1 MERPME
7 NKEKT
12 MLKMRQMSIEEKI
25 AMLSDKD
32 EAYIRGFIEGTIYWI
47 HQTAQR
53 KGNGSGNANGKAAA
67 AAIIKAKPKT
77 QKTSQKTGKNNQL

>member
-1 MERPME
+1 MDK
-7 NKEKT
+7 KET
-12 MLKMRQMSIEEKI
+12 MLKMQKMSIQEKI

-47 HQTAQR
+47 HQTAQQ
-53 KGNGSGNANGKAAA
+53 KGNGSGNAKD

>member
-1 MERPME
+1 ME

-53 KGNGSGNANGKAAA
+53 KGNANGKAAA
-67 AAIIKAKPKT
+67 AAITKAKPKT
-77 QKTSQKTGKNNQL
+77 QKTSRKDGKNN